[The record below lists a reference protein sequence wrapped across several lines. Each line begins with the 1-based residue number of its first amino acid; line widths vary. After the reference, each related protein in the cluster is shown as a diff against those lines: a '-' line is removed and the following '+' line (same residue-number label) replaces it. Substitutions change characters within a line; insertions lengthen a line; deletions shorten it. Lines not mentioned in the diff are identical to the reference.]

1 MKKIAEKYPE
11 RDNWPLICLS
21 DSIKET
27 TTEGRLGLIEAI
39 FNAGYNYGN
48 KVTICSYF
56 VMGNEYGERDLS
68 CDHNIEDNHKDI
80 KKITIEELS
89 KMLKIEINEHGEYIK
104 HDENNCKATAFNTA
118 LIESLKKKGISYE
131 HWLKQFEN

>member
-1 MKKIAEKYPE
+1 M
-11 RDNWPLICLS
+11 R
-21 DSIKET
+21 
-27 TTEGRLGLIEAI
+27 LIEAI

-48 KVTICSYF
+48 KVSICSYF
-56 VMGNEYGERDLS
+56 VMGDECGERDLS

-80 KKITIEELS
+80 KKIAIEELS

-104 HDENNCKATAFNTA
+104 HDENNCKDTAFNTA

-131 HWLKQFEN
+131 DWLKQFEN